1 MSKCLELINDEI
13 QAGRPG
19 ALFSAH
25 WQQVCEGALRRSEYV
40 TSLMDG
46 MLDLKKLENGTLS
59 LSAQQLRLHDVVDC
73 VFDML
78 SPLAKEGVE
87 MRNTVDKSLCIP
99 GDATRWQQVSGKR
112 FRRAQF

>member
-59 LSAQQLRLHDVVDC
+59 LSAQQLRLHDVVDYC
-73 VFDML
+73 
-78 SPLAKEGVE
+78 
-87 MRNTVDKSLCIP
+87 SLLR
-99 GDATRWQQVSGKR
+99 TTTW
-112 FRRAQF
+112 